1 MHEDLVLS
9 TRVLGYPFLKSSIQF
24 FSTEVALCK
33 RISTKTKIAHSKKPI
48 DPFYFFLNICY
59 ICQIIISMYIQN
71 EFPGN
76 NFTSY
81 LIIQYYFISSI
92 YFDANAHCLGSA
104 KAGPQTLI
112 SILLFRLV
120 FRK

>member
-24 FSTEVALCK
+24 FSPEVALCK

-92 YFDANAHCLGSA
+92 YFRCKLPLTWIRNSVST
-104 KAGPQTLI
+104 TLLTF
-112 SILLFRLV
+112 LLFDLV
-120 FRK
+120 Y